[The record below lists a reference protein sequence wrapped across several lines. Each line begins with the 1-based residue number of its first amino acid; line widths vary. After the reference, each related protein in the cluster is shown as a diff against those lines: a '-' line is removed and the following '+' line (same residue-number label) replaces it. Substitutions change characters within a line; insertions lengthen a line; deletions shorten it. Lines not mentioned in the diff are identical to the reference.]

1 MNSILWLIKKTA
13 LLLVKLPFM
22 LVRLPYKVFRFM
34 MDHAIL
40 LGIYVTVK
48 SILKASFKVLRQP
61 FFLGMLIGSSLLFVL
76 IDQERRKKVFALVKR
91 S

>member
-13 LLLVKLPFM
+13 LILAKLPFALVKLP
-22 LVRLPYKVFRFM
+22 YKVYRFM

-40 LGIYVTVK
+40 LGIYAT
-48 SILKASFKVLRQP
+48 LKLIAKVSFKILRRP

-76 IDQERRKKVFALVKR
+76 IDQQRREKAFGLLKR
-91 S
+91 G